1 MAGSIS
7 ADADDTGVDGG
18 GEPRKRRG
26 FVRLLGAL
34 WLVCAVLLGPWA
46 VARAQLSP
54 ELWGR
59 AIRGIESTPETPPGV
74 SLATLGI
81 DEGTRLDRATL
92 RGATERL
99 LASGEWAEVVLDV
112 RPTEGGVVLVVSLVP
127 RVLLTRIELVGNE
140 HLSDDELLDAL
151 PVRQGSEVIGG
162 RLEPIS
168 DALKDLYSER
178 GYLDATF
185 EITLRSTDAAARRV
199 LRVEVSEG
207 EPTRIVAID
216 VEGDALPGT
225 VDPTMQPLATLGLA
239 VGDALDRRRL
249 PTGATAL
256 EQRLRQ
262 DGYLEARVGE
272 PRRSFEGEGVR
283 VTLPVHLGR
292 HYRVVIHGYEPAV
305 RSDVE
310 DVLHLDQ
317 ERLVPSVLRD
327 IEGRVV
333 DVFARRGFPQARA
346 RARRIHDP
354 EAPDDPHAAVLE
366 IAIVP
371 GPQLRVVGLAF
382 PGASHYTSD
391 FLRDQ
396 VRSYLEED
404 LPSSA
409 PFSPVDSDVVDRIG
423 LSGRSEIDARTV
435 AAHHEDLPDSVYYEP
450 TYREAVTH
458 IAELYAADGYRDAEV
473 GPAVLEE
480 LDDGRA
486 IVTIPITEGARTLVW
501 DVGVRGNETL
511 NTSQLLDAARIARG
525 DPFGHLPLEEAR
537 RRMVELYQEQGFLF
551 VRIDPR
557 VHFSED
563 GQRAE
568 ILFEVVERFRVT
580 VGDIRVV
587 GAEQT
592 SESLVRERLAFRTGD
607 VYRPSAI
614 RQSEEAL
621 LALGVFASVRIAPD
635 DPDLA
640 ELTKPVVVT
649 ITERTPQE
657 LGLSAGIGTGE
668 GARGSFEYSYRNLFG
683 SAITFNLRLQLAYQ
697 FFFQDRE
704 LEQAITGLTLI
715 DRLERRLTIGF
726 TIPHIPGAPNLRA
739 SVDLV
744 HLRDNYRDFG
754 LDKNGVVLT
763 LTWQPE
769 HAFVGS
775 LSGEIEQNNIS
786 LFNAASLQAYLATPA
801 GMMQQR
807 LLRAPQGQ
815 SAISSVRLT
824 GTLDLRD
831 SPFTPTTGFYASV
844 TAEYA
849 HTLATEREEDFSH
862 FIKVGLTMSGYV
874 PLATGWVLALQVR
887 GGRVYHLES
896 NSRVYPNRA
905 YYLGGV
911 DTMRGFLQ
919 DQVIPQDQADV
930 LQRQI
935 YVSAADQLLHT
946 GTQTATLDPT
956 SIVRTGDFFYLLRAE
971 IRFPISGD
979 VQGGIFTDI
988 GNVWAVWDTVDLLR
1002 LRYTAGAGIRLGT
1015 PVGPIALDYG
1025 VNLSRNDAIGEPFGA
1040 FHFSIGLF

>member
-1 MAGSIS
+1 MRFLALLALAS
-7 ADADDTGVDGG
+7 AALFGLALSAHAQIPDA
-18 GEPRKRRG
+18 
-26 FVRLLGAL
+26 
-34 WLVCAVLLGPWA
+34 LV
-46 VARAQLSP
+46 
-54 ELWGR
+54 GR
-59 AIRGIESTPETPPGV
+59 AIRGVESTPETPPGV
-74 SLATLGI
+74 TLETLGI
-81 DEGTRLDRATL
+81 SEGTRLDRGVLRATVQ
-92 RGATERL
+92 RL
-99 LASGEWAEVVLDV
+99 LASGEWAEVRIDAQAD
-112 RPTEGGVVLVVSLVP
+112 EAGVVLVVALVP

-140 HLSDDELLDAL
+140 HLSDDELLEAL
-151 PVRQGSEVIGG
+151 RLREGSEVIGG
-162 RLEPIS
+162 QLQPIR
-168 DALKDLYSER
+168 DVLKDLYAER
-178 GYLDATF
+178 GYLDAVF
-185 EITLRSTDAAARRV
+185 EVELRSTDAAARRV
-199 LRVEVSEG
+199 LRVVAREG

-216 VEGDALPGT
+216 VEGDALPRS
-225 VDPTMQPLATLGLA
+225 VDPLSPPIGTLGLG
-239 VGDALDRRRL
+239 VGDILDRRRL
-249 PTGATAL
+249 PTGTAAL

-262 DGYLEARVGE
+262 DGYLEVRVDEPIVRYEDGGARV
-272 PRRSFEGEGVR
+272 V
-283 VTLPVHLGR
+283 VHVQLGR
-292 HYRVVIHGYEPAV
+292 HYRVVIHGFEPV
-305 RSDVE
+305 SRSDVE
-310 DVLHLDQ
+310 DVLDLDQ
-317 ERLVPSVLRD
+317 ERLVRSVLPD
-327 IEGRVV
+327 IEERVL
-333 DVFARRGFPQARA
+333 DVFHRRGFGAAQASV
-346 RARRIHDP
+346 RRIHDP
-354 EAPDDPHAAVLE
+354 DAADDPRAAVLE
-366 IAIVP
+366 VAIVP
-371 GPQLRVVGLAF
+371 GPMLRVVGLSF
-382 PGASHYTSD
+382 PGASHYPSD

-409 PFSPVDSDVVDRIG
+409 PFSPVDSDVVDRLG
-423 LSGRSEIDARTV
+423 LSGRPAVDAREIP
-435 AAHHEDLPDSVYYEP
+435 AHHEDLPDSVYYEP

-458 IAELYAADGYRDAEV
+458 IAELYAADGFLEAEV
-473 GPAVLEE
+473 GPAQLEVLG
-480 LDDGRA
+480 DGRA
-486 IVTIPITEGARTLVW
+486 IVTIPIAEGARTLVW
-501 DVGVRGNETL
+501 DVGVRGNETIQAS
-511 NTSQLLDAARIARG
+511 TLLDAARIARG

-537 RRMVELYQEQGFLF
+537 RRMVELYQEHGFLF
-551 VRIDPR
+551 ARIEPR
-557 VHFSED
+557 VHFSEN
-563 GQRAE
+563 GRRAE
-568 ILFEVVERFRVT
+568 ILFEVVERFEVT
-580 VGDIRVV
+580 VGEIRVV

-592 SESLVRERLAFRTGD
+592 SESLIRERLAFRPGD
-607 VYRPSAI
+607 VYRPSEI

-621 LALGVFASVRIAPD
+621 LALGIFASVRIAPE

-640 ELTKPVVVT
+640 ERTKPVVVT
-649 ITERTPQE
+649 ISERTPQE

-683 SAITFNLRLQLAYQ
+683 SAVTFNLRLQLAYQ
-697 FFFQDRE
+697 FFFQDAE
-704 LEQAITGLTLI
+704 LKQAIESLTLI

-775 LSGEIEQNNIS
+775 LSWELEQNNIS

-815 SAISSVRLT
+815 SAIASARLT

-831 SPFTPTTGFYASV
+831 SPFTPTTGFYASL

-849 HTLATEREEDFSH
+849 HTVATERPEDFSH
-862 FIKVGLTMSGYV
+862 FFKVSLTMSGYV
-874 PLATGWVLALQVR
+874 PIATGWVLALQVR

-930 LQRQI
+930 LQRAI
-935 YVSAADQLLHT
+935 YLGGADQLLHP
-946 GTQTATLDPT
+946 GIPAQVLDPS

-971 IRFPISGD
+971 LRFPISGD
-979 VQGGIFTDI
+979 VQGGLFTDI
-988 GNVWAVWDTVDLLR
+988 GNVWAVWETVDLLR
-1002 LRYTAGAGIRLGT
+1002 LRYTVGAGIRLAT

-1025 VNLSRNDAIGEPFGA
+1025 INLSRNEAIGEPFGA

>member
-1 MAGSIS
+1 MRFFVALGLS
-7 ADADDTGVDGG
+7 A
-18 GEPRKRRG
+18 
-26 FVRLLGAL
+26 
-34 WLVCAVLLGPWA
+34 AVLLGPFA
-46 VARAQLSP
+46 RARAQVPDGLV
-54 ELWGR
+54 GHV
-59 AIRGIESTPETPPGV
+59 IRGIETTPETPPGV
-74 SLATLGI
+74 TMATLGI
-81 DEGTRLDRATL
+81 EPGTRLDRAVLRAATL
-92 RGATERL
+92 HL
-99 LASGEWAEVVLDV
+99 LASGEWAEVRFDA
-112 RPTEGGVVLVVSLVP
+112 RADEGGCILLVSLVP

-151 PVRQGSEVIGG
+151 RLREGSEVIGG
-162 RLEPIS
+162 RLGPIVE
-168 DALKDLYSER
+168 ALKDLYTER

-185 EITLRSTDAAARRV
+185 HVELRSTDAAARRV
-199 LRVEVSEG
+199 LRVEAHEG
-207 EPTRIVAID
+207 EPWRVTGIEV
-216 VEGDALPGT
+216 VGDLLPRS
-225 VDPTMQPLATLGLA
+225 VDPLSPAIGTLGLGA
-239 VGDALDRRRL
+239 GDPLDRRRL
-249 PTGATAL
+249 PTGAVAL

-262 DGYLEARVGE
+262 DGYLEARVDE
-272 PRRSFEGEGVR
+272 LR
-283 VTLPVHLGR
+283 VEYDTTGARLLVPVHLGR
-292 HYRVVIHGYEPAV
+292 HYRVVIDGFAPLS

-317 ERLVPSVLRD
+317 ERLTRAILAD
-327 IEGRVV
+327 IRGRVV
-333 DVFARRGFPQARA
+333 DVFQRRGFASVEA
-346 RARRIHDP
+346 SVRRVHDP
-354 EAPDDPHAAVLE
+354 DAPDDPSAAVLE
-366 IAIVP
+366 VAIVP
-371 GPQLRVVGLAF
+371 GALLRVVGLSF
-382 PGASHYTSD
+382 PGASHYGSD

-423 LSGRSEIDARTV
+423 LSGRSEVDARRV
-435 AAHHEDLPDSVYYEP
+435 PAHHEDIPDSVYYEP
-450 TYREAVTH
+450 TYVEAVTH
-458 IAELYAADGYRDAEV
+458 IAELYEADGFRHAQV

-480 LDDGRA
+480 LGDGRA

-501 DVGVRGNETL
+501 DVGVQGNETL
-511 NTSQLLDAARIARG
+511 GVGELLDAARIARG

-537 RRMVELYQEQGFLF
+537 RRMVELYQERGFLF
-551 VRIDPR
+551 VRIDPS
-557 VHFSED
+557 VHFSPD

-568 ILFEVVERFRVT
+568 ILFEVVERFQVT
-580 VGDIRVV
+580 VGEITVV
-587 GAEQT
+587 GADQT
-592 SESLVRERLAFRTGD
+592 SESLIRERLAFRTGD
-607 VYRPSAI
+607 LYRPSI
-614 RQSEEAL
+614 VRQSEEAL
-621 LALGVFASVRIAPD
+621 LALGIYSSVRIAPE

-649 ITERTPQE
+649 VSERTPQE

-668 GARGSFEYSYRNLFG
+668 GARGSFEYAYRNLFG
-683 SAITFNLRLQLAYQ
+683 SAVTFNLRLQLAYQ
-697 FFFQDRE
+697 FFFQDAE
-704 LEQAITGLTLI
+704 LQQAITSLTLI

-726 TIPHIPGAPNLRA
+726 TIPHIPGAPTLRA
-739 SVDLV
+739 AVDLV

-769 HAFVGS
+769 HAFVS
-775 LSGEIEQNNIS
+775 TLSGELEQNNIS

-815 SAISSVRLT
+815 SAIASARIT

-849 HTLATEREEDFSH
+849 HTVATERAEDFSH
-862 FIKVGLTMSGYV
+862 FFKISLTMSGYL
-874 PLATGWVLALQVR
+874 PLAPDWVLALQVR
-887 GGRVYHLES
+887 GGRIYHVEP

-930 LQRQI
+930 LQRAI
-935 YVSAADQLLHT
+935 NLGTADQLLHPDQA
-946 GTQTATLDPT
+946 GATLDPA
-956 SIVRTGDFFYLLRAE
+956 SIVRTGDFYYLLRAE
-971 IRFPISGD
+971 LRFPISGD

-988 GNVWAVWDTVDLLR
+988 GNVWAAWESVDLLR
-1002 LRYTAGAGIRLGT
+1002 LRYTAGAGIRLAT

-1025 VNLSRNDAIGEPFGA
+1025 FNLSRNVIIGEPFGA

>member
-1 MAGSIS
+1 M
-7 ADADDTGVDGG
+7 T
-18 GEPRKRRG
+18 
-26 FVRLLGAL
+26 
-34 WLVCAVLLGPWA
+34 
-46 VARAQLSP
+46 
-54 ELWGR
+54 
-59 AIRGIESTPETPPGV
+59 
-74 SLATLGI
+74 LATLGI
-81 DEGTRLDRATL
+81 AVGTRLDRALL
-92 RGATERL
+92 RAATTRL
-99 LASGEWAEVVLDV
+99 LASGEWAEVRIEA
-112 RPTEGGVVLVVSLVP
+112 RPDAGGVILVVALVP
-127 RVLLTRIELVGNE
+127 RVLLTRVELVGNQ
-140 HLSDDELLDAL
+140 HLSDAELLEAL
-151 PVRQGSEVIGG
+151 HLREGSEVIGG
-162 RLEPIS
+162 QFQPIG
-168 DALKDLYSER
+168 DLKVLYAER

-185 EITLRSTDAAARRV
+185 DVELRSTDAPARRV
-199 LRVEVSEG
+199 LRVVASEG
-207 EPTRIVAID
+207 EPWRIAEIRID
-216 VEGDALPGT
+216 GDALPSSI
-225 VDPTMQPLATLGLA
+225 DPLSPPIGTLGFG

-262 DGYLEARVGE
+262 DGYLESSVDEPRVEFEGGSARV
-272 PRRSFEGEGVR
+272 V
-283 VTLPVHLGR
+283 VPVHLGR
-292 HYRVVIHGYEPAV
+292 HYRVVIDGNGPV
-305 RSDVE
+305 SRNDVE
-310 DVLHLDQ
+310 GQLHLDQ
-317 ERLVPSVLRD
+317 ERLTRAVLID
-327 IEGRVV
+327 IQGRVL
-333 DVFARRGFPQARA
+333 DVFQRRGFATAQAQV
-346 RARRIHDP
+346 RRVRDP
-354 EAPDDPHAAVLE
+354 EAEDDPSAAVLE
-366 IAIVP
+366 VAIVP
-371 GPQLRVVGLAF
+371 GPLLRVVGLSF
-382 PGASHYTSD
+382 PGATHYTSD

-423 LSGRSEIDARTV
+423 LSGRSEVEARSIP
-435 AAHHEDLPDSVYYEP
+435 AHHEDLPDSVYYED

-458 IAELYAADGYRDAEV
+458 IGELYEADGFLQAEV
-473 GPAVLEE
+473 GPAFLEE
-480 LDDGRA
+480 LGDGRA
-486 IVTIPITEGARTLVW
+486 IVRIPVAEGARTLVW

-511 NTSQLLDAARIARG
+511 NASQLLDAARIARG
-525 DPFGHLPLEEAR
+525 DPFGHLPLEAAR
-537 RRMVELYQEQGFLF
+537 RRMVELYQEHGFLF

-580 VGDIRVV
+580 IGEIRVV
-587 GAEQT
+587 GAVQT
-592 SESLVRERLAFRTGD
+592 SESLIRERLAFHTGD

-640 ELTKPVVVT
+640 ELTKPIVVT
-649 ITERTPQE
+649 ISERTPQE

-683 SAITFNLRLQLAYQ
+683 SAVTFNLRLQLAYQ
-697 FFFQDRE
+697 FFFQDAE
-704 LEQAITGLTLI
+704 LQQAITSLQLI
-715 DRLERRLTIGF
+715 DRLERRLTVGF
-726 TIPHIPGAPNLRA
+726 TIPHIPGVPTMRA
-739 SVDLV
+739 AVDLV
-744 HLRDNYRDFG
+744 HLRDNFRDFG

-769 HAFVGS
+769 HAFVGT
-775 LSGEIEQNNIS
+775 LSSELEQNNIS
-786 LFNAASLQAYLATPA
+786 LFNAESLQAYLATPA

-815 SAISSVRLT
+815 SAIASVRVT

-831 SPFTPTTGFYASV
+831 SPFTPTRGFYASV
-844 TAEYA
+844 TTEYA
-849 HTLATEREEDFSH
+849 HTIATERPDDFSH
-862 FIKVGLTMSGYV
+862 FIKVSLTMSAYA
-874 PLATGWVLALQVR
+874 PIATGWVLALQVR

-896 NSRVYPNRA
+896 GSRVYPNRA

-930 LQRQI
+930 LQRAI
-935 YVSAADQLLHT
+935 SAGNADQLLHP
-946 GTQTATLDPT
+946 GMAGATLDPA
-956 SIVRTGDFFYLLRAE
+956 SIVRTGDFFYLVRAE
-971 IRFPISGD
+971 LRFPIAGD

-988 GNVWAVWDTVDLLR
+988 GNVWAVWDSVDLLR

-1025 VNLSRNDAIGEPFGA
+1025 INLSRNEVIGEPFGA